1 MIRPIPQ
8 SDSLEERDLAPGE
21 TVPLRGIPVRVIQAR
36 VATTPSNWPL
46 TREVMTKAGH
56 KDIHT
61 DKWKRCTDKV
71 KASGRGVNA
80 YAVCTSSLGDKSFKG
95 K

>member
-1 MIRPIPQ
+1 
-8 SDSLEERDLAPGE
+8 
-21 TVPLRGIPVRVIQAR
+21 
-36 VATTPSNWPL
+36 
-46 TREVMTKAGH
+46 MTKAGH